1 MMRKLKL
8 IIEIFF
14 LFLHDFFI
22 AVFEVASALFH
33 PNEDL
38 HPVIVRMPT
47 RLKNKKALWLF
58 SLIIS
63 LTPGSLVV
71 DLSKDES
78 ILYIHFFH
86 APDTEKAMT
95 ALRVRFEARLFEIF
109 SQGDR
114 V

>member
-1 MMRKLKL
+1 MTTKLRL
-8 IIEIFF
+8 IIEIFV
-14 LFLHDFFI
+14 LFIHDFFI
-22 AVFEVASALFH
+22 AVYEVASALFY

-47 RLKNKKALWLF
+47 LLKNKKALWLF

-71 DLSKDES
+71 DLSKDQTV
-78 ILYIHFFH
+78 LYIHFFH
-86 APDTEKAMT
+86 APDSEKAINTLKM
-95 ALRVRFEARLFEIF
+95 RFEQRLFKLF
-109 SQGDR
+109 HSKDN

>member
-1 MMRKLKL
+1 MTMKLRL
-8 IIEIFF
+8 IIEIFV
-14 LFLHDFFI
+14 LFIHDFFI

-47 RLKNKKALWLF
+47 LLRNKKALWLF

-71 DLSKDES
+71 DLSKDQRV
-78 ILYIHFFH
+78 LYIHFFH
-86 APDTEKAMT
+86 APDSEKAMT
-95 ALRVRFEARLFEIF
+95 ALTTRFEKRLLKLFNSE
-109 SQGDR
+109 DD